1 MIWAVLSFGGVS
13 AVLGWLLLRCKKH
26 SGRLKAEN
34 VQLQKMVERLKVQ
47 ISTGKPSDDDV
58 LDRLRKADGGI

>member
-26 SGRLKAEN
+26 IGK
-34 VQLQKMVERLKVQ
+34 LKVQ
-47 ISTGKPSDDDV
+47 NDALFKANEHLKRQIAIPHPSDESIIDE
-58 LDRLRKADGGI
+58 LRNGGNF